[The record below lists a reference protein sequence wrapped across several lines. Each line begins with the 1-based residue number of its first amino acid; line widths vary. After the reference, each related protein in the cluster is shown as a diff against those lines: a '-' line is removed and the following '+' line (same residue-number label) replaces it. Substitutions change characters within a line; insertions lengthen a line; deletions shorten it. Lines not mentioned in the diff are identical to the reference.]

1 MNTHFSPLVN
11 FSLQYEAVCVL
22 CSVASDSATLWTRAC
37 QAPLSMEFSR
47 QEYWSRW
54 PFPAPRDFPNLRIEP
69 HLLLSPALVGR
80 FFTASA
86 TWEAAPS
93 KVGNQ
98 LNLCSFRSW
107 WKDPQTA
114 EPQTLCTD
122 MDLPWARGQGCIH
135 HERQRVCPRPL
146 PTLPLEGCPVDL
158 PSSGSTGEWD
168 YFVQDLQRNPW
179 RENTLFSSS

>member
-1 MNTHFSPLVN
+1 MRL
-11 FSLQYEAVCVL
+11 CVFCARSRL
-22 CSVASDSATLWTRAC
+22 ILRPCGPGPARLLS
-37 QAPLSMEFSR
+37 LSMEFSR

-54 PFPAPRDFPNLRIEP
+54 PFPAPRDFPNPRIEP

-80 FFTASA
+80 CFTASA

-98 LNLCSFRSW
+98 LNLCSFRLWCKGPPNSR
-107 WKDPQTA
+107 A
-114 EPQTLCTD
+114 TD
-122 MDLPWARGQGCIH
+122 TMHRRRSSFLGTGRGCIH
-135 HERQRVCPRPL
+135 HEWQRVCPRPL

-179 RENTLFSSS
+179 RENTLFPSS